1 MMPENNIFLTSRC
14 TGAGHARF
22 SCYQNCFARPLNLM
36 LEVRK
41 RQKENVKTHCVSFIL
56 LFIALSSVYGSEY
69 DDLKNSIPTG
79 SFTKISIIEGTGLL
93 KIEGSGFK
101 ACIISPNALMYIV
114 ANGAFKTKTAIRV
127 GVHEIPV
134 DIDMSFNEIEKLI
147 KQCGKLFN
155 DMGKK

>member
-1 MMPENNIFLTSRC
+1 MKYMLRTEV
-14 TGAGHARF
+14 
-22 SCYQNCFARPLNLM
+22 CFKEEA
-36 LEVRK
+36 RK
-41 RQKENVKTHCVSFIL
+41 RQKENMKTYCISFIL
-56 LFIALSSVYGSEY
+56 LLIALSSVYGSEY
-69 DDLKNSIPTG
+69 DDLKNAIPTG
-79 SFTKISIIEGTGLL
+79 SFTKISIIDGTGLL

-101 ACIISPNALMYIV
+101 ACIISPNSLMYIV

-134 DIDMSFNEIEKLI
+134 DIDMSFDEIEKLI